1 MIEVNWCSVY
11 FLLLFMTLFDRHD
24 VYLINRIIKFSFMS
38 FSDIRLRINDGWK
51 NIEGRVYVPG
61 REFRLQLDILS

>member
-1 MIEVNWCSVY
+1 
-11 FLLLFMTLFDRHD
+11 MTLFDRHD